1 MDSNIKIA
9 VIGLGYVGLPL
20 ARLFATKYAV
30 VGYDINQTRVAALQ
44 SGSDST
50 FEVDEVTLQN
60 VLVSAQL
67 MPQVCIAPLT

>member
-20 ARLFATKYAV
+20 LFSQNAV
-30 VGYDINQTRVAALQ
+30 VGYDINQLVAALQ

-50 FEVDEVTLQN
+50 FEVDEVTLQTLL
-60 VLVSAQL
+60 VLPCDAL
-67 MPQVCIAPLT
+67 VCIAPQM

>member
-1 MDSNIKIA
+1 
-9 VIGLGYVGLPL
+9 LGYVGLPL

-30 VGYDINQTRVAALQ
+30 VGMTLTKLELLRYSRL
-44 SGSDST
+44 DST

-67 MPQVCIAPLT
+67 MPQVCIAPQT

>member
-20 ARLFATKYAV
+20 ARLFTKYAV
-30 VGYDINQTRVAALQ
+30 VGYDINHARVAALQ

-60 VLVSAQL
+60 VRFTCTW
-67 MPQVCIAPLT
+67 VCIAPLMT